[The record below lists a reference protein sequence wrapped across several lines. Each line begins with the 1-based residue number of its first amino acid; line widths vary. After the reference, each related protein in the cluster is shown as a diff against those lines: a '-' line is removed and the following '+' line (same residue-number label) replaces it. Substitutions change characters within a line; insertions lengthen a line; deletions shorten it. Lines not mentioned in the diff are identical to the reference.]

1 MDDPR
6 SPEDAVKEAA
16 DLARRR
22 LESADAEMETRIKEL
37 EASARQARERHET
50 NQTQQQASVTV
61 ADPEIARG
69 AGLGLVIAYAVIGLP
84 LLGFLIG
91 YFIDG
96 RLNGPIGGILGL
108 VGALLG
114 VAFAI
119 YRVQTQAKR

>member
-50 NQTQQQASVTV
+50 NQTPQQASVTV

-84 LLGFLIG
+84 LIGFLIG

-96 RLNGPIGGILGL
+96 RLNGPFGGILGL